1 MYLALF
7 LTPWLLIYA
16 LSGLVINHS
25 QLVRGW
31 YGGNFNRF
39 EKVGEREF
47 TTVFSADADPR
58 MMAAQILE
66 QLGLTGSFN
75 VQGGPNQPKL
85 VINRNA
91 AFAVHRITYFRQENR
106 LLIEQQRL
114 TAPSFLNR
122 LHYRNG
128 YEQPFWAAKIWAAI
142 VDLVIVALLF
152 WVASGLWLW
161 WELKPTRR
169 WGAVFGLLGCGVFGV
184 LLASI

>member
-1 MYLALF
+1 MLE
-7 LTPWLLIYA
+7 LLQVKGLGPKKIATIWKEMGIESIGELLYA
-16 LSGLVINHS
+16 C
-25 QLVRGW
+25 
-31 YGGNFNRF
+31 
-39 EKVGEREF
+39 
-47 TTVFSADADPR
+47 
-58 MMAAQILE
+58 
-66 QLGLTGSFN
+66 
-75 VQGGPNQPKL
+75 
-85 VINRNA
+85 
-91 AFAVHRITYFRQENR
+91 QENR